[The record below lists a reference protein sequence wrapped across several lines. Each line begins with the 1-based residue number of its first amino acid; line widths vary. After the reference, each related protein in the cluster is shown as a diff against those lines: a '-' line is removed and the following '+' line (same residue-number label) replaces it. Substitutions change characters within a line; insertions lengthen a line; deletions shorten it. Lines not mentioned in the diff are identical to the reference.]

1 MRKEISFLL
10 RQEGK
15 KLREVIELAQYRVA
29 VKCLGL
35 TVWRVGCRGA
45 GARPKRTALDFQ
57 PLTFLLPVKAVIPGR
72 HKPLS
77 SYQLSVNEFHILS

>member
-15 KLREVIELAQYRVA
+15 KLREVIELAQYQVA

-35 TVWRVGCRGA
+35 MVSRVVVGESNPNTLHLIFNG
-45 GARPKRTALDFQ
+45 
-57 PLTFLLPVKAVIPGR
+57 
-72 HKPLS
+72 
-77 SYQLSVNEFHILS
+77 